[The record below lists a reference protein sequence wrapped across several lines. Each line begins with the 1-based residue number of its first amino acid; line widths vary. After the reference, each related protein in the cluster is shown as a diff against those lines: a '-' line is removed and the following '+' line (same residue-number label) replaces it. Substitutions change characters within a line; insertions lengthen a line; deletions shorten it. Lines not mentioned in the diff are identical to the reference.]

1 MTDFEKFCAL
11 LTEIGCEYYSNTLRG
26 SDGTLLP
33 SIEIKSE
40 SMCRNGGSVFIDFNS
55 DGSFEGFDSWI

>member
-33 SIEIKSE
+33 SIELKSE

-55 DGSFEGFDSWI
+55 DGSFEGFDSCI